1 MKAKILIVDDNE
13 NGLKLLKELFN
24 DYYDVTI
31 ARSGQESIDVA
42 GANSDI
48 AVVIMD
54 IKMPG
59 MDGIEA
65 GRKIRE
71 ISPKTRIIF
80 HTGYPGEYEEDE
92 IDKTEKPFDYVQ
104 KGRSATRLMRSVKNA
119 VDSFLADTH
128 NTSLALEAESI
139 FGIIGRSKPMMDVYK
154 FIKKISPTNNNVLIY
169 GESGT
174 GKELVAHAIH
184 KLSKCEK
191 ITILHCNHKDPG
203 QVESE
208 LFGHTKEAFSNA
220 GERTGYIEY
229 ADGGTLFLDEI
240 GDLDL
245 TTQAKILRVVE
256 YKTYIKI
263 GDPKE
268 RKSNIRI
275 ICATNQNIE
284 KLVENKLFRFDL
296 YQRLNGVS
304 ITLPPLRNRREDIPF
319 LIEKFSSDYTS
330 DNSMSSRIFDQ
341 SAIGYLLQYDWP
353 GNVRELKNVIE
364 RLIAFSN
371 SELIIGDDVQST
383 LHNKSDQ
390 DCDSK
395 KLAVKLKDFE
405 KSCIIEALTEAN
417 YKIADAAEILSIERT
432 NLHKKIKSHNIDMS
446 LLRKDKTS

>member
-1 MKAKILIVDDNE
+1 MKTKILIVDDNE
-13 NGLKLLKELFN
+13 NGLKLLKELFD
-24 DYYDVTI
+24 DYYNTI
-31 ARSGQESIDVA
+31 IAHSGQESIVVT
-42 GANSDI
+42 GENPDI

-65 GRKIRE
+65 GRRIRE
-71 ISPKTRIIF
+71 QCPKTRLIF

-119 VDSFLADTH
+119 VESYMAENQRANLFI
-128 NTSLALEAESI
+128 EAESA
-139 FGIIGRSKPMMDVYK
+139 FGIIGRSLPMLEVYD
-154 FIKKISPTNNNVLIY
+154 FIKKIGPTNNNVLIY

-184 KLSKCEK
+184 KLSGRDK
-191 ITILHCNHKDPG
+191 ITILHCNHKEPS

-275 ICATNQNIE
+275 IGATNQNIE
-284 KLVENKLFRFDL
+284 KLVEGKSFRFDL

-304 ITLPPLRNRREDIPF
+304 MTLPPLRSRREDIPF
-319 LIEKFSSDYTS
+319 LIDKFSSDYTS
-330 DNSMSSRIFDQ
+330 ENSMSSRIFDQ
-341 SAIGYLLQYDWP
+341 SAIGYLIQYNWP

-364 RLIAFSN
+364 RLITFSN
-371 SELIIGDDVQST
+371 SELIIGDDVQKI
-383 LHNKSDQ
+383 LNNEPDH

-395 KLAVKLKDFE
+395 KLAVRLKDFE
-405 KSCIIEALTEAN
+405 KSCIIEALAEAN

-432 NLHKKIKSHNIDMS
+432 NLHKKIKAHNIDIS
-446 LLRKDKTS
+446 LLRKSKTS